1 MGAEELLQLGGRE
14 VASNV
19 HACPLFCRLVEFAP
33 TVPSVVALVDQALAN
48 DPANLCC
55 QKFGHIVA
63 ATVVAHGI
71 PRQVAAIAFAL
82 RGNPQRHGRHRFASK
97 VYEAALRTCPPVLRE
112 GLARDLLDKPD
123 TVAALACHTFGVH
136 VIRALLQ
143 LPAPVGF
150 AWQAWQRLCMASKRV
165 CKDKYGFALM
175 CELGLANPVTAPS
188 AMPAAA
194 RVGG

>member
-1 MGAEELLQLGGRE
+1 MGCPEEQKALAMKFIGSICEAARSPHACLVLEKIVSCMGFEGGAIVAKELLQLGGRE

-33 TVPSVVALVDQALAN
+33 TVPNVVALVDQALAN

-55 QKFGHIVA
+55 QRFGHIVA

-97 VYEAALRTCPPVLRE
+97 VYEVALRTCPPVLCE

-123 TVAALACHTFGVH
+123 TVA
-136 VIRALLQ
+136 
-143 LPAPVGF
+143 
-150 AWQAWQRLCMASKRV
+150 
-165 CKDKYGFALM
+165 
-175 CELGLANPVTAPS
+175 
-188 AMPAAA
+188 
-194 RVGG
+194 